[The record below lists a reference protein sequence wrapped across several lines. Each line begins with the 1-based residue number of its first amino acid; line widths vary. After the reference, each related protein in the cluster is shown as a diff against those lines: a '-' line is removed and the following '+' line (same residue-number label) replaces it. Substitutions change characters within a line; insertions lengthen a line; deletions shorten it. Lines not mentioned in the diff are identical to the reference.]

1 MAGQAQREAQ
11 GPTQAPLSGGPVMV
25 PAGALRPILVRLA
38 GLCEWLAM
46 VLLVAATTL
55 IMAEVFARGV
65 LNIGLPWADELAR
78 YSGLGVIFLTVPL
91 LLARDGHVK
100 VDMFF
105 NLLRGAPRRMVAILN
120 ELLILAFCVLFLV
133 SCYWFMQRAGRF
145 STPALAIPNLVYYLP
160 AMIGMALTTLIA
172 IDRVLGVLG
181 GRSVA
186 CEPIGEAAVLGASA
200 AGPEGGAQP
209 AGKSPSC

>member
-1 MAGQAQREAQ
+1 MAGQPEGHTA
-11 GPTQAPLSGGPVMV
+11 APLPAGPVMV
-25 PAGALRPILVRLA
+25 PAGALRPVLVRLA

-55 IMAEVFARGV
+55 IMLEVFARGV

-78 YSGLGVIFLTVPL
+78 YCGLGVIFLTVPL
-91 LLARDGHVK
+91 LLARDSHVK

-105 NLLRGAPRRMVAILN
+105 NLLRGTPRRVVAVLN
-120 ELLILAFCVLFLV
+120 ELLILAFCLLFLV

-160 AMIGMALTTLIA
+160 AMVGMALTTLVA
-172 IDRVLGVLG
+172 IDRVFGVLR

-186 CEPIGEAAVLGASA
+186 CEPAGEAAVLAALATGASA
-200 AGPEGGAQP
+200 ASTSGGAPPAARKQP
-209 AGKSPSC
+209 